1 MFLPEWT
8 GSKCFSVS
16 PASSLKL
23 SQSYSPCPPP
33 STTNSK
39 ESLMQLNDQLSE
51 PKVERKKG
59 SPVDGGVGG
68 EEQGSSGKK
77 GRVKFLDIDWV

>member
-1 MFLPEWT
+1 
-8 GSKCFSVS
+8 
-16 PASSLKL
+16 
-23 SQSYSPCPPP
+23 
-33 STTNSK
+33 
-39 ESLMQLNDQLSE
+39 MQLNDQLSE

>member
-1 MFLPEWT
+1 M
-8 GSKCFSVS
+8 S

-23 SQSYSPCPPP
+23 SQSYSPCPRP

>member
-1 MFLPEWT
+1 
-8 GSKCFSVS
+8 
-16 PASSLKL
+16 
-23 SQSYSPCPPP
+23 
-33 STTNSK
+33 
-39 ESLMQLNDQLSE
+39 MQLNDQLSE

-77 GRVKFLDIDWV
+77 GRVKFLDIDWVWLISHSGYMCVIESLEEMTYVFATPNMRERTNRILVMSINI